1 MFDKQYQVS
10 VTFFSAKFFPK
21 CVDAAMPNNIW
32 HNGNESTSN
41 QVITLQV
48 HHMNTRNNIVTYHY
62 LYIATQEQEYQ
73 SRPRSVSFD
82 ITNGRRVTNV
92 GCDLM
97 RASKNTTEWWA
108 EME

>member
-21 CVDAAMPNNIW
+21 CVDAAMPNNIC

-48 HHMNTRNNIVTYHY
+48 SYMNTH
-62 LYIATQEQEYQ
+62 A
-73 SRPRSVSFD
+73 
-82 ITNGRRVTNV
+82 RVII
-92 GCDLM
+92 
-97 RASKNTTEWWA
+97 S
-108 EME
+108 